1 MRAKDFTQRRPHQP
15 LETLMKKQVSP
26 VVIGATILVVVLV
39 AGVVLLRSGSQEQY
53 GAKIPEVVM
62 KEFKEKG
69 PRPMPPIPMP
79 GGGAVSAQGGAMG
92 APTHPSSSSQ

>member
-1 MRAKDFTQRRPHQP
+1 
-15 LETLMKKQVSP
+15 MKKQVSP
-26 VVIGATILVVVLV
+26 VVIGAAVLVVLLL
-39 AGVVLLRSGSQEQY
+39 AGVVYLRAGSQEQY
-53 GAKIPEVVM
+53 GAKIPDVVM

-92 APTHPSSSSQ
+92 APTHPPSSNQ